1 MLRMAVTCEEKGL
14 LVSSWYVSHPVIPL
28 NKIITN
34 LNVDMI
40 GRTDTLPHPDRN
52 YIYIIGADRLS
63 SDVDGIIKKINAI
76 YTKLELDERFN
87 VRNDPFQLYFHSDH
101 YNFAKQGIPVTFF
114 FSSFHADYHK
124 ASDEI
129 DKIDFDIL
137 CKRTQLI
144 YYTAWELANGAAKP
158 VVAKKVE

>member
-1 MLRMAVTCEEKGL
+1 
-14 LVSSWYVSHPVIPL
+14 
-28 NKIITN
+28 
-34 LNVDMI
+34 MI
-40 GRTDTLPHPDRN
+40 GRTDTLPHPDHN

-63 SDVDGIIKKINAI
+63 SDLDAIIKKTNAT

-87 VRNDPFQLYFHSDH
+87 VRNDPFQLYFRSDH

-114 FSSFHADYHK
+114 FSGFHADYHK

-158 VVAKKVE
+158 VVDKKVE